1 MSEIKVNSIKGVAA
15 SSAAISINN
24 TDGTCTANITNN
36 LSNRN
41 LVINGNMV
49 CSQRGSS
56 FASITDAYCLDGFRI
71 RNNNGVAGTFTVSQS
86 TDTPDEFAN
95 SLKVAVGT
103 ADSALAAGETFYIS
117 TRFEGQNLQSLAK
130 GTSSAKKSVLSFY
143 VKTNKTGTYAVFI
156 YDNDNNRQFS
166 TTYTVSNT
174 NWNRYTI
181 DVPADTTGAYD
192 NDNGRSQDIY
202 WYLGAGTNS
211 TSGTLASSWQ
221 SYVAADSAVGQV
233 NFADST
239 SNEFYITGIQ
249 YEVNESGVA
258 TDFEHRSFGQELA
271 LCTRY
276 LQIFHVPSSDS
287 YRATGITATVHGAG
301 NGVYINTPFQ
311 PMRAAPSLTVDGAF
325 GGNVFTG
332 SWSGVTL
339 SSFSAGFVTDP
350 LSTYGF
356 HGISS
361 ASISSSQTTGLT
373 GHIYTANNGS
383 NDAALIYSA
392 EL

>member
-1 MSEIKVNSIKGVAA
+1 MSEIKVNSIKGVGATD
-15 SSAAISINN
+15 AAITVNN
-24 TDGTCTANITNN
+24 SDGTCTANITNN

-41 LVINGNMV
+41 KVINGSMI

-56 FASITDAYCLDGFRI
+56 FANLTDHYCLDRYKF
-71 RNNNGVAGTFTVSQS
+71 RNNNGVSGTFTVSHS
-86 TDTPDEFAN
+86 TDTPDEFGN

-103 ADSALAAGETFYIS
+103 ADSTLDAGVSFHIS
-117 TRFEGQNLQSLAK
+117 TRIEGQNLQSLAK

-143 VKTNKTGTYAVFI
+143 VKTNKTGTYAVML
-156 YDNDNNRQFS
+156 YDVDNNRQFS

-181 DVPADTTGAYD
+181 DVPADTTGAFD
-192 NDNGRSQDIY
+192 NDNGRSLDIY
-202 WYLGAGTNS
+202 WYLGAGSNF

-221 SYVAADSAVGQV
+221 TYATASEAVGQV

-271 LCTRY
+271 LCHRY
-276 LQIFHVPSSDS
+276 CNAILQ
-287 YRATGITATVHGAG
+287 YGTGDTASNRIYNQNYADTH
-301 NGVYINTPFQ
+301 
-311 PMRAAPSLTVDGAF
+311 
-325 GGNVFTG
+325 
-332 SWSGVTL
+332 
-339 SSFSAGFVTDP
+339 GFVVQSIP
-350 LSTYGF
+350 RMRIEPNITYTIVNGT
-356 HGISS
+356 ISADYS
-361 ASISSSQTTGLT
+361 
-373 GHIYTANNGS
+373 S
-383 NDAALIYSA
+383 NDRIQMIDSGDNNFYIYDVLCEA

>member
-1 MSEIKVNSIKGVAA
+1 MSTIKVDGIRSNSATSDAITLA
-15 SSAAISINN
+15 SN
-24 TDGTCTANITNN
+24 GTCTANLTNN

-41 LVINGNMV
+41 MVINGSMV

-56 FASITDAYCLDGFRI
+56 FASITDAYCLDRFTF

-86 TDTPDEFAN
+86 TETPDGFGN

-103 ADSALAAGETFYIS
+103 ADSALAAGETFLIS
-117 TRFEGQNLQSLAK
+117 TRLEGQNLQSLAK

-156 YDNDNNRQFS
+156 YDNDNTRQFS

-181 DVPADTTGAYD
+181 DVPADTTGAFD
-192 NDNGRSQDIY
+192 NDNGRSLDIY

-258 TDFEHRSFGQELA
+258 TDFEHRSYAQELA
-271 LCTRY
+271 LCQRY
-276 LQIFHVPSSDS
+276 FISKNVTL
-287 YRATGITATVHGAG
+287 GTAY
-301 NGVYINTPFQ
+301 NGE
-311 PMRAAPSLTVDGAF
+311 
-325 GGNVFTG
+325 GGNVTATTRVDFNPTMRAG
-332 SWSGVTL
+332 PTIT
-339 SSFSAGFVTDP
+339 FPTNYSATNTNSDQT
-350 LSTYGF
+350 S
-356 HGISS
+356 GISKDGFS
-361 ASISSSQTTGLT
+361 YGANIVSSGNYFRQSLMNAT
-373 GHIYTANNGS
+373 
-383 NDAALIYSA
+383 A

>member
-1 MSEIKVNSIKGVAA
+1 MSEIKVNSIKGVGA
-15 SSAAISINN
+15 SAAAITVNN

-41 LVINGNMV
+41 MVINGSMV

-56 FASITDAYCLDGFRI
+56 FASITDAYCLDRFTF

-86 TDTPDEFAN
+86 TETPDGFGN

-103 ADSALAAGETFYIS
+103 ADSALAAGESFLIS
-117 TRFEGQNLQSLAK
+117 TRLEGQNLQSLAK

-156 YDNDNNRQFS
+156 YDNDNTRQFS

-181 DVPADTTGAYD
+181 DVPADTTGAFD
-192 NDNGRSQDIY
+192 NDNGRSLDIY

-258 TDFEHRSFGQELA
+258 TDFEHRSFGQELQ
-271 LCTRY
+271 LCKRY
-276 LQIFHVPSSDS
+276 YQEYKNIQMSGYIPDNNA
-287 YRATGITATVHGAG
+287 RAYGLGFNFPVE
-301 NGVYINTPFQ
+301 
-311 PMRAAPSLTVDGAF
+311 MRAAPTLTIS
-325 GGNVFTG
+325 NTG
-332 SWSGVTL
+332 SSSGQTISTGDLNANITSLL
-339 SSFSAGFVTDP
+339 SQGTTTYNAEINVNVSQDLTDNRPAVASSAGYSVR
-350 LSTYGF
+350 
-356 HGISS
+356 
-361 ASISSSQTTGLT
+361 QTK
-373 GHIYTANNGS
+373 YMFNG
-383 NDAALIYSA
+383 